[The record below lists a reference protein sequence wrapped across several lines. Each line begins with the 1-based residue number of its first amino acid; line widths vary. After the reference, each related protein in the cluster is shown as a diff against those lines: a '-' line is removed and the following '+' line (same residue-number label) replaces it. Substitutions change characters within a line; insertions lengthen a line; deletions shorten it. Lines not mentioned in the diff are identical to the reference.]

1 MCSINWA
8 FPLQIMNIETAE
20 GGQEAWDRGVGRT
33 VLMIARLDGLLLV
46 IRTRRF
52 ARTDIMVGI

>member
-1 MCSINWA
+1 M
-8 FPLQIMNIETAE
+8 
-20 GGQEAWDRGVGRT
+20 DRGVGRT